1 MLSGWAIH
9 HIPQH
14 IVPLSSGPAQLIAI
28 HMAALGALRLGAGLL
43 AQQHLGLRPSEMLF
57 LERRD
62 ISFPSGN
69 EVTMVS
75 AVTVIGL
82 GVRTGTMAKRAQCV
96 VLRGPMVTIS
106 LLGRVLVCRTRTVFF
121 RSLMITVGVC

>member
-1 MLSGWAIH
+1 MAHHVLSGWAIH

-14 IVPLSSGPAQLIAI
+14 TVPLGSGLAHLSAI

-43 AQQHLGLRPSEMLF
+43 VQQHLGLRPSEMLS

-62 ISFPSGN
+62 ISLPPGN
-69 EVTMVS
+69 DVTMAS

-82 GVRTGTMAKRAQCV
+82 GFRTCTKAKRAQTV
-96 VLRGPMVTIS
+96 VLRDPMVTS
-106 LLGRVLVCRTRTVFF
+106 LVA
-121 RSLMITVGVC
+121 